1 MPRNVTVTFA
11 DGSQHV
17 YQDAP
22 DNVTPDQ
29 ITERAMKEFG
39 KKISALDGG
48 RGGEAA
54 EPDGL
59 AVTVTDTGEGPY
71 DPTGLSVE
79 DLAELESDG
88 FKLNDASGMYER
100 APVETAQGPTP
111 SDDSALH
118 GLGLGAGKVVDNLT
132 LAAMQIPGIETA
144 FNAAADFT
152 GTVRP
157 RDAIEQNDASRADN
171 SRTGW
176 QTVGTIV
183 PTLATLALP
192 GGGLAQGAVAGA
204 LSTDA
209 RDAGGVA
216 FDATLGGLVGK
227 GGDMVAGVIAPQVSP
242 MVRKLLDEGVRLTP
256 GQIAGQGG
264 LIGRGVKQAEDILGS
279 IPIVGGSVRA
289 AQERGVQDLNTA
301 AINRALRPIGD
312 KLPRDLPSGNDAVAY
327 AGNKLRDAYAD
338 VLPRLSGTLDN
349 TFQTRVSAID
359 ARVDLPAEYASKLD
373 AVRGDLRN
381 AFQRAGPNGAYSGRT
396 LRDASERL
404 EDVASAYRKSDD
416 PYLRR
421 VGDVA
426 EQYRQQLHS
435 LARRQNP
442 EASKRLRDIDRG
454 YASLVRVEKAAGGT
468 ADGAFSPAQYQSA
481 TRMTDRSA
489 RRRASAR
496 GQALDQ
502 DLASA
507 ANIVMTNRAAQG
519 GSKDVNS
526 VMGLLAG
533 AGAAAT
539 GNPVALAGAGLIG
552 AGTIGYSRPAQ
563 ALARGVMARNPSA
576 AEDALSQIVRYGNRA
591 VSPSAATSISA
602 LHD

>member
-1 MPRNVTVTFA
+1 MPRNITVTFT
-11 DGSQHV
+11 DGSSHV
-17 YQDAP
+17 YQNAP
-22 DNVTPDQ
+22 DDVTPDQ
-29 ITERAMKEFG
+29 ITARAQKEFG
-39 KKISALDGG
+39 KEISALDGG
-48 RGGEAA
+48 RGGNAPPSI
-54 EPDGL
+54 EPQGL
-59 AVTVTDTGEGPY
+59 DVSVTDTGEGPY
-71 DPTGLSVE
+71 DPKGMSIDQLTEIEQDGL
-79 DLAELESDG
+79 
-88 FKLNDASGMYER
+88 KLNPQTGMYER
-100 APVETAQGPTP
+100 PAAPTP
-111 SDDSALH
+111 TDGSALH
-118 GLGLGAGKVVDNLT
+118 GIGLGAGKVVDNLT
-132 LAAMQIPGIETA
+132 LAALQVPGVERL

-152 GTVRP
+152 GTERP
-157 RDAIEQNDASRADN
+157 RDAIEANDAARANN

-176 QTVGTIV
+176 QTAGTIGATL
-183 PTLATLALP
+183 PTLMLP

-209 RDAGGVA
+209 REPGGVA
-216 FDATLGGLVGK
+216 YDATLGGVLGK
-227 GGDMVAGVIAPQVSP
+227 GGDMVAGIIAPQVSP

-264 LIGRGVKQAEDILGS
+264 IAGRAVKQAEDILGS
-279 IPIVGGSVRA
+279 VPIVGGSIRA
-289 AQERGVQDLNTA
+289 AQERGIADLNIA
-301 AINRALRPIGD
+301 GINRALKPIGER
-312 KLPRDLPSGNDAVAY
+312 LPKEMGPGHDAVSF
-327 AGNKLRDAYAD
+327 AGDKLRDAYAD
-338 VLPRLSGTLDN
+338 VLPRLSGSLDN
-349 TFQTRVSAID
+349 TFQTRINAID

-373 AVRGDLRN
+373 AVRVDLKN

-404 EDVASAYRKSDD
+404 EDVASTFRKSDD

-442 EASKRLRDIDRG
+442 EAAKRLRDIDRG
-454 YASLVRVEKAAGGT
+454 YASLVRVEKAAAGT

-507 ANIVMTNRAAQG
+507 ANVVMTNRAAQG

-526 VMGLLAG
+526 LIALGAGGAAALSGNPLAVAG
-533 AGAAAT
+533 AG
-539 GNPVALAGAGLIG
+539 VIG
-552 AGTIGYSRPAQ
+552 AGTLGYSRPAQ
-563 ALARGVMARNPSA
+563 AFARWTMARNPSA
-576 AEDALSQIVRYGNRA
+576 AEDVLSQIVRYGNRA
-591 VSPSAATSISA
+591 ITPSAATSISA
-602 LHD
+602 INN